1 MVSKQIQ
8 TKKKSLTGFYIFF
21 IMKNKNVLT
30 LSRKDNLACD
40 SNKSNETLSVKL
52 CWIWNKYW
60 LCTRTRTNVSRSLHY
75 AIPLA

>member
-8 TKKKSLTGFYIFF
+8 TIKKIFDRFLHFF

-40 SNKSNETLSVKL
+40 SNKSNETLSACKAML
-52 CWIWNKYW
+52 DLEQILIMY
-60 LCTRTRTNVSRSLHY
+60 
-75 AIPLA
+75 

>member
-1 MVSKQIQ
+1 
-8 TKKKSLTGFYIFF
+8 
-21 IMKNKNVLT
+21 MKNKNVLT

-52 CWIWNKYW
+52 CLIWNKYW
-60 LCTRTRTNVSRSLHY
+60 LCTRTRTNVSISLHY

>member
-8 TKKKSLTGFYIFF
+8 TIKKIFDRFLHFF

-40 SNKSNETLSVKL
+40 GNNSNETLSVKL

-60 LCTRTRTNVSRSLHY
+60 LCTRTRTNVSISLHY